1 MNDSGAHPRK
11 VHLAEQP
18 VAVVRERVRMDA
30 LTDFFGRAFG
40 TVMAAAQQQGVA
52 LAGPPFA
59 LYRGKPGESVDVEAG
74 FPVAGNF
81 TAADGVAGGT
91 LPEADALEA
100 LHTGPYDTLEN
111 TYNAVLGRMQA
122 EGLTPGD
129 IMWEYYLSDPETEPD
144 PAKWQTRVI
153 WPVA

>member
-1 MNDSGAHPRK
+1 MDLYYLGDGWLQRQLILPGANDC
-11 VHLAEQP
+11 
-18 VAVVRERVRMDA
+18 D
-30 LTDFFGRAFG
+30 
-40 TVMAAAQQQGVA
+40 
-52 LAGPPFA
+52 GP
-59 LYRGKPGESVDVEAG
+59 LLQD
-74 FPVAGNF
+74 
-81 TAADGVAGGT
+81 ADGVAGGT
-91 LPEADALEA
+91 LPEADAFEA